1 MKITKT
7 HLAKLIK
14 EELDTVVAENAMRVL
29 NEAAERETVQAVEVG
44 KELINTPVGELA
56 FKALDQSKEFQQAI
70 QQMAA
75 QVNEHNEQ
83 MNEQGVEQG
92 YGINA
97 PSNSERHPEGGATAG
112 FALMGGVAGL
122 AKAGTSMSLAFWSGI
137 MTKSLGPIAFGILK
151 TLGIGLGAA
160 GGGMILAAVAGYLL
174 TKGIMK
180 VI

>member
-7 HLAKLIK
+7 HLSQIIQ
-14 EELDTVVAENAMRVL
+14 EELNTVVAENAMRVI
-29 NEAAERETVQAVEVG
+29 NEAAEQETVQAVEVG
-44 KELINTPVGELA
+44 KELVDTPVGELA

-97 PSNSERHPEGGATAG
+97 PSNSERHPEGGAAAG
-112 FALMGGVAGL
+112 FALIGGVAGL
-122 AKAGTSMSLAFWSGI
+122 AKAGTSMSLAFWSGVL
-137 MTKSLGPIAFGILK
+137 TKSLGPAAFGVLK
-151 TLGIGLGAA
+151 ALGIGVGAAA
-160 GGGMILAAVAGYLL
+160 GGMVLGAVAGYLL
-174 TKGIMK
+174 SKGIMK